1 MKLAIAI
8 LIAAFCSI
16 PAKAQTVYTYESSSG
31 INGQFALFGPAIVS
45 TMPIAVD
52 PLAFF
57 FIAGGTVFDQYDST
71 GHFEIGTDSNGAID
85 HWWLDVTNGTNSFFS
100 EFYGSAFE
108 ATDAVQANGVN
119 TSYLQGDAGKW
130 LIAEQPPN
138 PVIPTPE
145 PATWLETVLGIM
157 GLIGFAV
164 MKRKAIR

>member
-1 MKLAIAI
+1 MKLALAI
-8 LIAAFCSI
+8 LIATFCSI
-16 PAKAQTVYTYESSSG
+16 PAKAQTEYTYIGNGG
-31 INGQFALFGPAIVS
+31 ISGQFALFGPAIVS

-52 PLAFF
+52 PLAYF

-85 HWWLDVTNGTNSFFS
+85 HWWLNVTNGTNSFFS

-108 ATDAVQANGVN
+108 ATDAIQANGVN
-119 TSYLQGDAGKW
+119 TSYLQGDAGNW

-145 PATWLETVLGIM
+145 PATWTMLGIGF
-157 GLIGFAV
+157 GLLWVFRKR
-164 MKRKAIR
+164 MKEANR